1 MIKDKYGNKYYKL
14 GLHIHS
20 TLSDGKKTPEQ
31 IAEIY
36 KNCGYDAIA
45 LTDHWNYGEACEIN
59 GMPVISGCEYNL
71 GVAETIEGVMHIV
84 GLGMKKDPMIEKDAD
99 RQSVIDSIIA
109 VGGIPVLAH
118 PAWSL
123 NSVDD
128 AARLHGFVA
137 TEIYNA
143 VSEAHE
149 SLRPYSDYFVDL
161 CANAGIYYGLLA
173 TDDAHFYD
181 GSDSCRGFVMVR
193 CDELEQNALMD
204 AIRRGDYYASQG
216 PELTVD
222 RQGNKLVI
230 DTSPCEYIGTI
241 SNLSWA
247 RGRVLRESGA
257 THLEYEFKE
266 YEKWVR
272 VEVCDKDG
280 RKAWS
285 NIFVK

>member
-20 TLSDGKKTPEQ
+20 TLSDGKKTPEE

-173 TDDAHFYD
+173 TDDAHYYD
-181 GSDSCRGFVMVR
+181 VLRTRTYTCDIIIFEEEYMKDNNVR
-193 CDELEQNALMD
+193 DID
-204 AIRRGDYYASQG
+204 AIDWIEYNTIRALPYMGENA
-216 PELTVD
+216 P
-222 RQGNKLVI
+222 I
-230 DTSPCEYIGTI
+230 ICEG
-241 SNLSWA
+241 LL
-247 RGRVLRESGA
+247 G
-257 THLEYEFKE
+257 
-266 YEKWVR
+266 
-272 VEVCDKDG
+272 
-280 RKAWS
+280 
-285 NIFVK
+285 